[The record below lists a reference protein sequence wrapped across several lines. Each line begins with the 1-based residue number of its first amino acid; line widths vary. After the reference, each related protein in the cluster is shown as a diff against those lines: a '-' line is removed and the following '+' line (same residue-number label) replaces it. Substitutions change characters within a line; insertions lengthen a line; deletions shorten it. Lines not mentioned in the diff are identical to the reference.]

1 MYWMRQIDVIQSYTN
16 TIHKH
21 WNDMLMIYL
30 CARGLLSKAYGDP
43 MFTLVFWQNTLDFS
57 VILICIKVKIVFIF
71 FPGKSF

>member
-57 VILICIKVKIVFIF
+57 ACNSDFIKANIF
-71 FPGKSF
+71 FYFLSR